1 MDGQTDGKM
10 DGCADG
16 QKDGPM
22 SGCIGLEAFNYLS
35 FVSKTSFLGHFVP
48 F

>member
-1 MDGQTDGKM
+1 MVGQTDGKM

-22 SGCIGLEAFNYLS
+22 SGCIGLEAFNLS